1 MIKKDKARGMPQ
13 TMIQAK
19 ANWKNTCNGGE
30 RVGSL
35 NRKEVLINK
44 WDKAKFYKRKIG
56 TECEKETHRRNQNG
70 Q

>member
-44 WDKAKFYKRKIG
+44 
-56 TECEKETHRRNQNG
+56 
-70 Q
+70 